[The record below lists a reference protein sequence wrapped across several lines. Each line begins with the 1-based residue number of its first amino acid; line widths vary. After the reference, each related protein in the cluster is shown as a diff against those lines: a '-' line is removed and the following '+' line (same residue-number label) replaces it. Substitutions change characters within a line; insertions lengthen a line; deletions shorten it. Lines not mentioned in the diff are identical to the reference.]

1 MIGPVP
7 SMNMVSTAMAQ
18 GYDNY
23 SDNYS
28 YGQDMYSENPTD
40 ENKYECQTGPFEGF
54 FVSSVEFCKFK
65 FDDKDRKDDRDRD
78 DNRTGTQGPPGP
90 QGETGST
97 GPQGPQGPQGPPGTG
112 TGTIGPVG
120 PQGPQGIQGLP
131 GSTGATGAQ
140 GLQGLRGF
148 NGTDGEDGAAGLQG
162 PRGFNGTDGEDGAAG
177 LQGPRGFNGT
187 DGAQGPRGFNGTDGA
202 QGPRGFNGT
211 DGNATANAQLQ
222 CEECIK
228 YWSHGL
234 SVDGFRDFIH
244 DLTEAINSI
253 NFDYLPNPSPTD
265 DPTPAFPGQSTP
277 TCTEP
282 SNNPLVTGDNP
293 AATCL
298 PQPPSDR
305 EDLLAQVFELCVQFE
320 RAIDWL
326 ANSNP
331 PTAPR
336 TIPQAF
342 EAFATQFINTLG
354 GANCTNTDCKI
365 ARGLLDCLRVAVIPL
380 LVAER
385 AQMQQIISQN
395 QVSGMQMTQN
405 SDLNALLQ
413 HPNVKALLQNPDLNA
428 LLQNPDENALL
439 KDPNVKALLEDPEV
453 NALLEDPEVKALLEE
468 PTVKAQLQNPTISAP
483 TGIVP

>member
-1 MIGPVP
+1 MHKSLTLSSLFFLSTLIMIGPVP
-7 SMNMVSTAMAQ
+7 SMNMFSTAMAQ

-28 YGQDMYSENPTD
+28 YGQDMYSEYPTD
-40 ENKYECQTGPFEGF
+40 DNKYECQTGPFEGF

-65 FDDKDRKDDRDRD
+65 FDDKDRKDKDRD

-120 PQGPQGIQGLP
+120 PQGPQGIQGL
-131 GSTGATGAQ
+131 TGEQ
-140 GLQGLRGF
+140 GTQGIQGEIGP
-148 NGTDGEDGAAGLQG
+148 NGT
-162 PRGFNGTDGEDGAAG
+162 
-177 LQGPRGFNGT
+177 
-187 DGAQGPRGFNGTDGA
+187 

-228 YWSHGL
+228 YWTHLLDNGAA
-234 SVDGFRDFIH
+234 FTNFIK

-253 NFDYLPNPSPTD
+253 NFDYVPLD
-265 DPTPAFPGQSTP
+265 TP
-277 TCTEP
+277 TADSPATTPNCSETT
-282 SNNPLVTGDNP
+282 NNPLVTGDNP

-298 PQPPSDR
+298 PQPPTGGGGGGSNER

-320 RAIDWL
+320 HAIDWL
-326 ANSNP
+326 VSSNP
-331 PTAPR
+331 PTPPR

-342 EAFATQFINTLG
+342 EAFAAQFLSQLSN
-354 GANCTNTDCKI
+354 DCPIGTSTAAECKT
-365 ARGLLDCLRVAVIPL
+365 ARGLLDCLRVAVVPL
-380 LVAER
+380 LVAEE
-385 AQMQQIISQN
+385 AEMEESISQN
-395 QVSGMQMTQN
+395 QVSGMQMTHP
-405 SDLNALLQ
+405 DLNALLE

-439 KDPNVKALLEDPEV
+439 EDPNVKALLEDPEV
-453 NALLEDPEVKALLEE
+453 NALLEDPTVKAL
-468 PTVKAQLQNPTISAP
+468 LQNPTISAP